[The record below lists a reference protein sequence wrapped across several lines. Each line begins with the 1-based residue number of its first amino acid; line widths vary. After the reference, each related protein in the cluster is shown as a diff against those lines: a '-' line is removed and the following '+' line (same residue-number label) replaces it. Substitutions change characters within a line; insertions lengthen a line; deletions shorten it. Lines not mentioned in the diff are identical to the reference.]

1 MENVICD
8 IEQNKHLLENYQLL
22 VKTKNKKQNTLK
34 ITPLDKLAIVMNIT
48 VPKPAGYFKNV
59 IDMTI
64 KYV

>member
-1 MENVICD
+1 MENVICY

-22 VKTKNKKQNTLK
+22 VKKKTTLK
-34 ITPLDKLAIVMNIT
+34 IIPLDKMAIVMNIM

-64 KYV
+64 KSV

>member
-1 MENVICD
+1 MKNVICY

-22 VKTKNKKQNTLK
+22 VKKKKNTLK
-34 ITPLDKLAIVMNIT
+34 IIPLHKMAIVMNIM

-64 KYV
+64 KSI